1 MIQFCMEWR
10 CAPKNRLKEINLN
23 LPSVLRRSHSLISTD
38 MSKYLWAFFNV
49 FLIELATNRACMP
62 FTLLHLRLIALLAFV
77 TLVLTSK
84 TLPICTI
91 QNVKTEKW
99 FCAKLFVI
107 SCNNNHFLSIL
118 ICCHPHAM
126 AADIFGIHL
135 LIYLNIY
142 HLKVS
147 TVAWDFP
154 ECFLYSLK
162 LIWIPD

>member
-1 MIQFCMEWR
+1 MAMCTKKSFERNQ
-10 CAPKNRLKEINLN
+10 LKLT
-23 LPSVLRRSHSLISTD
+23 IST
-38 MSKYLWAFFNV
+38 
-49 FLIELATNRACMP
+49 ATVTQPNIHRYVQISMGIFQCFSYRTCNKSCMYA
-62 FTLLHLRLIALLAFV
+62 LHVVTFARLIALLAFV
-77 TLVLTSK
+77 TIVLTLK

-107 SCNNNHFLSIL
+107 SCNNNHFLSML